1 MLLQIHMTTT
11 RLLLLLT
18 ILQAFIVTSCK
29 QTNSI
34 ISNEFHETVLPKIGS
49 NEWRSANYSQNSFSV
64 KIVSGKLK
72 IEQVKEIN
80 ERELKIT
87 DGTLVGV
94 NRGEWGGK
102 LTFKPAD
109 TIKKSIGIKSG
120 NIKYI
125 FNFKNKI
132 YFIEGLAHDG
142 YSKGAIFELDKQ
154 NDNFKFTKLVDFDD
168 APEAFTIYKN
178 KFFIATYK
186 NFYIIQNFK
195 KYLIFK
201 DAFWNGLYPN
211 SIAILDEKNVFLGIR
226 SGIAKLNLIDK
237 TLKFY
242 KYEK

>member
-1 MLLQIHMTTT
+1 MRLPIHMTTT

-34 ISNEFHETVLPKIGS
+34 IPNEFHETVLPKIGS
-49 NEWRSANYSQNSFSV
+49 NEWYSVNYSQNSFSV
-64 KIVSGKLK
+64 NIANEKLK

-80 ERELKIT
+80 KCELKIT
-87 DGTLVGV
+87 GGTLVRI

-109 TIKKSIGIKSG
+109 TTKKAIEIKSG

-142 YSKGAIFELDKQ
+142 YSEGAIFELNKQ
-154 NDNFKFTKLVDFDD
+154 NDNFTFTKLVDFDD
-168 APEAFTIYKN
+168 APEALAIYKN

-195 KYLIFK
+195 KDLIFN
-201 DAFWNGLYPN
+201 DAFWSGLYPN
-211 SIAILDEKNVFLGIR
+211 SIAVLDEKNVFLGIR
-226 SGIAKLNLIDK
+226 SGIAKLDLINK